1 MKFEMNITNYKW
13 NDVPNA
19 WTNKILV
26 LQDHGHS
33 WVKMIPHLLLIYD
46 IFLIGL
52 LGENT
57 RLCFKA
63 IKTLNSDIL

>member
-1 MKFEMNITNYKW
+1 MF
-13 NDVPNA
+13 P

-26 LQDHGHS
+26 LHDHGHS
-33 WVKMIPHLLLIYD
+33 RVKMIPHLLLIYD
-46 IFLIGL
+46 IFLIGF

-63 IKTLNSDIL
+63 IKTLKSDIL